1 MPETIGY
8 DTDRGRLHVGEGVIG
23 PVVPE
28 VWAYD
33 ICGTSVVKK
42 WFGFRQRTRGR
53 QRRSSPLDDVRAE
66 RWTTRFTDELLDLLQ
81 VLTLLVDIEPR
92 QEELLAQIVDAPLI
106 AVDDLVRAGVLPVP
120 AEARRAP
127 RPPAQAELP
136 FD

>member
-1 MPETIGY
+1 M
-8 DTDRGRLHVGEGVIG
+8 
-23 PVVPE
+23 PE
-28 VWAYD
+28 VWSYE

-66 RWTTRFTDELLDLLQ
+66 RWTTGFTDELLDLLQ
-81 VLTLLVDIEPR
+81 VLTLLVDIEPQ
-92 QEELLAQIVDAPLI
+92 QEELLTQIVDAPLI
-106 AVDDLVRAGVLPVP
+106 AVEDLVRAGVLPVP

>member
-1 MPETIGY
+1 MPETISY
-8 DTDRGRLHVGEGVIG
+8 DPDRGRLHVGDGVIG

-81 VLTLLVDIEPR
+81 VLTLLVDLEPR
-92 QEELLAQIVDAPLI
+92 QNEVLARIVDTPLI
-106 AVDDLVRAGVLPVP
+106 AVDDLARSGVLPIP
-120 AEARRAP
+120 PGARRAP
-127 RPPAQAELP
+127 RPPAQTELP
-136 FD
+136 LD